1 MPFVSE
7 SSHLIGGADNQQ
19 VSAARRC
26 CVAAASWPHDAGMT
40 ERRITP
46 LRLTEESRAGWD
58 RACSRHR
65 VTMTALA
72 EALGLALA
80 DDVELLPAEVVER
93 AAAIDRQRRS
103 R

>member
-1 MPFVSE
+1 
-7 SSHLIGGADNQQ
+7 
-19 VSAARRC
+19 
-26 CVAAASWPHDAGMT
+26 MT

-58 RACSRHR
+58 RACSTHR

-80 DDVELLPAEVVER
+80 ENVDLVPRDVVER
-93 AAAIDRQRRS
+93 AALIDRQRRS